1 MLEVG
6 NGGMTHDE
14 YKAHFS
20 LWAALKSPLIL
31 GNDVANMTI
40 ETASILKNAEII
52 AVNQDPLGI
61 SAGIAERHTETNL
74 WGLNSKITSDVWTGP
89 LVNGDAVVGM
99 YNVLSLKMKCSFHL

>member
-6 NGGMTHDE
+6 NGGMTHEE
-14 YKAHFS
+14 YKTHFS

-31 GNDVANMTI
+31 GNDVANMTV

-61 SAGIAERHTETNL
+61 SAGIAERHSLLGFNA
-74 WGLNSKITSDVWTGP
+74 KITSDVWTGP
-89 LVNGDAVVGM
+89 LVNGDAVAGM
-99 YNVLSLKMKCSFHL
+99 SKVLSLKMNTTYSFRSS